1 MISVLMKPGHRL
13 IRVIVS
19 SILLCSFAITSFSQT
34 KPILF
39 QNATIIDG
47 SGKKSVRGDVRIKAG
62 KIAKIGKIKPSKD
75 DELIDA
81 NGLVLAPGFIDIH
94 NHSESGLLR
103 EGTAANQVS
112 QGITTV
118 LVGPDGGSP
127 WPLAEYFT
135 KLDGKIAVNVGAFI
149 GHAEVRSQILKED
162 YKRTAT
168 PEEIAAMAKLVNQ
181 AMNEGAF
188 GLSSGLE
195 YDVGFMATIEEL
207 IELSKVAAK
216 YKGIYMSH
224 IRDEEEGFKA
234 AMEEAIRIGRD
245 AKLPVQISHIKMG
258 NRNVWGKSA
267 EAIALIEAAKK
278 AGQDVTADAYPYTA
292 WASTITVLVPS
303 RKHEDRTEVETGI
316 ANVGGADKILITSH
330 SANRSYEMKTL
341 ADIAA
346 SKGISP
352 VDLYIEIVKNGGA
365 SVVCNSMNEDDVK
378 AFYQRPW
385 IMVSSD
391 GGIGSRHPRGTG
403 TFTRV
408 LGKFVRENKWLTLE
422 EAVHKMS
429 AMPAARL
436 GLKDRGMIKKG
447 MMADLVLFDANTVI
461 DKATFAEPQTFS
473 TGIRATFVNGVKVW
487 DGEKITG
494 SVPGSIMK
502 RH

>member
-1 MISVLMKPGHRL
+1 MKYTSL
-13 IRVIVS
+13 ALSIILLTSVIVPAQS
-19 SILLCSFAITSFSQT
+19 RSV
-34 KPILF
+34 LF
-39 QNATIIDG
+39 QNASIIDG
-47 SGKKSVRGDVRIKAG
+47 SGRTAFAGDVRIEG
-62 KIAKIGKIKPSKD
+62 DKIVKIGKIKPSKT
-75 DELIDA
+75 DEVIDA
-81 NGLVLAPGFIDIH
+81 TGLVLAPGFIDIH

-127 WPLAEYFT
+127 WPIAEYFT

-149 GHAEVRSQILKED
+149 GHAEVRSQILKDD

-168 PEEIAAMAKLVNQ
+168 PEEIVAMAKLVEQ

-207 IELSKVAAK
+207 IELAKVAAK

-224 IRDEEEGFKA
+224 IRDEEEGFRA

-267 EAIALIEAAKK
+267 EAITLIEAAKK

-303 RKHEDRTEVETGI
+303 RKHEDRTEVETGL
-316 ANVGGADKILITSH
+316 ANVGGAEKVLITSH
-330 SANRSYEMKTL
+330 AANRSYEMKTM
-341 ADIAA
+341 AEIAA
-346 SKGISP
+346 SKNISP

-365 SVVCNSMNEDDVK
+365 GVVCNSMNEDDVK

-408 LGKFVRENKWLTLE
+408 LGKFVRENKWLSLE
-422 EAVHKMS
+422 EAIRKMTS
-429 AMPAARL
+429 MPAARL
-436 GLKDRGMIKKG
+436 GLKDRGLIKKG
-447 MMADLVLFDANTVI
+447 MKADLVLFDANSVI
-461 DKATFAEPQTFS
+461 DRATFAEPQNFS
-473 TGIRATFVNGVKVW
+473 TGIKATFVNGVKVW
-487 DGEKITG
+487 DGDKITNATSG
-494 SVPGSIMK
+494 TILRRK
-502 RH
+502 

>member
-1 MISVLMKPGHRL
+1 MKYTSL
-13 IRVIVS
+13 ALSIILLTSVIVPAQS
-19 SILLCSFAITSFSQT
+19 RSV
-34 KPILF
+34 LF
-39 QNATIIDG
+39 QNASIIDG
-47 SGKKSVRGDVRIKAG
+47 TGKAAFRGDVRIKDG
-62 KIAKIGKIKPSKD
+62 KIAKIGKIKASKD
-75 DELIDA
+75 DEVIDA
-81 NGLVLAPGFIDIH
+81 TGLVLAPGFIDIH
-94 NHSESGLLR
+94 NHSETGLLR

-127 WPLAEYFT
+127 WPIAEYFT

-149 GHAEVRSQILKED
+149 GHAEVRSQILKDD

-168 PEEIAAMAKLVNQ
+168 PEEIVAMAKLVEQ

-207 IELSKVAAK
+207 IELAKVAAK

-224 IRDEEEGFKA
+224 IRDEEEGFRA

-267 EAIALIEAAKK
+267 EAITLIEAAKK

-303 RKHEDRTEVETGI
+303 RKHEDRTEVETGL
-316 ANVGGADKILITSH
+316 ANVGGAEKVLITSH
-330 SANRSYEMKTL
+330 AANRSYEMKTM
-341 ADIAA
+341 AEIAA
-346 SKGISP
+346 SKNISP

-365 SVVCNSMNEDDVK
+365 GVVCNSMNENDVK

-408 LGKFVRENKWLTLE
+408 LGKFVRENKWLSLE
-422 EAVHKMS
+422 EAIRKMTS
-429 AMPAARL
+429 MPAARL
-436 GLKDRGMIKKG
+436 GLKDRGLIKKG
-447 MMADLVLFDANTVI
+447 MKADLVLFDANSVI
-461 DKATFAEPQTFS
+461 DRATFAEPQNFS
-473 TGIRATFVNGVKVW
+473 TGIKATFVNGVKVW
-487 DGEKITG
+487 DGDKITNATSG
-494 SVPGSIMK
+494 TILRRK
-502 RH
+502 

>member
-1 MISVLMKPGHRL
+1 MISVLMKPGYKL
-13 IRVIVS
+13 FRVIVS
-19 SILLCSFAITSFSQT
+19 SILLCSFAISAFSQT

-47 SGKKSVRGDVRIKAG
+47 TGKKSVRGDVRIKDG
-62 KIAKIGKIKPSKD
+62 KIEKIGKVKPSKD

-112 QGITTV
+112 QGITTI

-168 PEEIAAMAKLVNQ
+168 PEEIAAMAKLVDQ

-195 YDVGFMATIEEL
+195 YDVGFMATIEEM
-207 IELSKVAAK
+207 IELAKVAAR

-224 IRDEEEGFKA
+224 IRDEEEGFRA
-234 AMEEAIRIGRD
+234 AMEEAIRIGKD

-267 EAIALIEAAKK
+267 EAIALIESAKK

-341 ADIAA
+341 AEIAA
-346 SKGISP
+346 SKNITP

-365 SVVCNSMNEDDVK
+365 GVVCNSMNEDDVK

-385 IMVSSD
+385 VMVSSD

-408 LGKFVRENKWLTLE
+408 LGKFVRENKWLSLE

-436 GLKDRGMIKKG
+436 GLKDRGLIKKG
-447 MMADLVLFDANTVI
+447 MIADLVLFDANTVI

-473 TGIRATFVNGVKVW
+473 TGIRATFVNGTKVW
-487 DGEKITG
+487 DGEKITNNT
-494 SVPGSIMK
+494 PGAILRRK
-502 RH
+502 

>member
-1 MISVLMKPGHRL
+1 MKYTSL
-13 IRVIVS
+13 ALSIILLTSVIVPAQS
-19 SILLCSFAITSFSQT
+19 RSV
-34 KPILF
+34 LF
-39 QNATIIDG
+39 QNASIIDG
-47 SGKKSVRGDVRIKAG
+47 TGKPAFRGDVRIKDG
-62 KIAKIGKIKPSKD
+62 KIAKIGKIKASKD
-75 DELIDA
+75 DEVIDA
-81 NGLVLAPGFIDIH
+81 TGLVLAPGFIDIH
-94 NHSESGLLR
+94 NHSETGLLR

-127 WPLAEYFT
+127 WPIAEYFT

-149 GHAEVRSQILKED
+149 GHAEVRSQILKDD

-168 PEEIAAMAKLVNQ
+168 PEEIVAMAKLVEQ

-207 IELSKVAAK
+207 IELAKVAAK

-224 IRDEEEGFKA
+224 IRDEEEGFRA

-267 EAIALIEAAKK
+267 EAITLIEAAKK

-303 RKHEDRTEVETGI
+303 RKHEDRTEVETGL
-316 ANVGGADKILITSH
+316 ANVGGAEKVLITSH
-330 SANRSYEMKTL
+330 AANRSYEMKTM
-341 ADIAA
+341 AEIAA
-346 SKGISP
+346 SKNISP

-365 SVVCNSMNEDDVK
+365 GVVCNSMNENDVK

-408 LGKFVRENKWLTLE
+408 LGKFVRENKWLSLE
-422 EAVHKMS
+422 EAIRKMTS
-429 AMPAARL
+429 MPAARL
-436 GLKDRGMIKKG
+436 GLKDRGLIKKG
-447 MMADLVLFDANTVI
+447 MKADLVLFDANSVI
-461 DKATFAEPQTFS
+461 DRATFAEPQNFS
-473 TGIRATFVNGVKVW
+473 TGIKATFVNGVKVW
-487 DGEKITG
+487 DGDKITNATSG
-494 SVPGSIMK
+494 TILRRK
-502 RH
+502 